1 MGVRRMGYGQV
12 AYSYSAVSYY
22 AKPQQ
27 RRGKPQNII
36 GGAAL
41 AFVSLTCL
49 GMLAVNLLS
58 DDDIN
63 PGLADDSAEIVTIGQ
78 PQRSLET
85 GSVITS
91 LLSSTYSLS
100 GPRVTFEVPA
110 LPKGDRLEVAA
121 FPKGDRLAVR
131 AVEQP
136 QQQVAQL
143 EAPQPELQNDTSLQD
158 TPLANA
164 QPTQTMQVVANI
176 PLPPPRPVIEPVQ
189 SKAVPSP
196 REVAQANKPAMLANA
211 APAQKPN
218 KVLTIFEKLFGKR
231 DQPEKTQFA
240 YASPDGGVTG
250 SIPTNSNDIAAGMTP
265 PYDRQT
271 AVYDIT
277 ARTVYLPD
285 GSRLEAHSG
294 LGSRLD
300 DPRSM
305 RERMRG
311 VTPPHI
317 YDLKLREALFH
328 GVEAIRL
335 NPVGGEEAIFG
346 RTGLLAHTYMLGPNG
361 DSNGCVSFK
370 DYNRFLRAYKSG
382 EIKRLVVVAKV
393 D

>member
-1 MGVRRMGYGQV
+1 MGFSQV

-22 AKPQQ
+22 EKPE
-27 RRGKPQNII
+27 RRVSPQNVI

-49 GMLAVNLLS
+49 GMLAVNLFGN
-58 DDDIN
+58 DD
-63 PGLADDSAEIVTIGQ
+63 AAAAMDDAGAEIVTIA
-78 PQRSLET
+78 PPRTLEM
-85 GSVITS
+85 GGVFAS
-91 LLSSTYSLS
+91 LLSSTYSFG

-110 LPKGDRLEVAA
+110 LAKGDKLEVAA
-121 FPKGDRLAVR
+121 LAKGDRLAVR
-131 AVEQP
+131 TIPEHLAL
-136 QQQVAQL
+136 L
-143 EAPQPELQNDTSLQD
+143 EVPPPDELQQGNSQTAPSLKD
-158 TPLANA
+158 APLANA

-189 SKAVPSP
+189 SRAPSV
-196 REVAQANKPAMLANA
+196 RDIAQANTPAMLANA
-211 APAQKPN
+211 APKPS
-218 KVLTIFEKLFGKR
+218 KPLTIFEKLFGKR
-231 DQPEKTQFA
+231 DQPEKTQLA
-240 YASPDGGVTG
+240 YASTDGGVTG
-250 SIPTNSNDIAAGMTP
+250 SIPTNTNDIAAGMVP

-285 GSRLEAHSG
+285 GTRLEAHSG
-294 LGSRLD
+294 LGDRLD

-311 VTPPHI
+311 VTPPHV
-317 YDLKLREALFH
+317 YDLKLRESLFH
-328 GVEAIRL
+328 GVEALRL
-335 NPVGGEEAIFG
+335 NPVGGEDAIFG

-361 DSNGCVSFK
+361 DSNGCVSFR